1 VLLSGFPPAQPE
13 SSCCMSASAQP
24 AGAVLLTYVK
34 TGGFSH
40 ATMMAGH
47 GVTPMAPTTLLR
59 CSVPQAVGL
68 SLPNLRA
75 RLRTEARVVWQARVC
90 RPATLYVGPLARLML
105 AREISVDCV
114 SYKDGDA
121 KQPHD
126 YRDCFNHLTR
136 SYY

>member
-1 VLLSGFPPAQPE
+1 
-13 SSCCMSASAQP
+13 MSASAPP

-40 ATMMAGH
+40 AAMMAGH
-47 GVTPMAPTTLLR
+47 GVTPMAPTTLPR

-75 RLRTEARVVWQARVC
+75 RLRTEARVVWQARRVSSGNVVRWAAGAADASARDKR
-90 RPATLYVGPLARLML
+90 RP
-105 AREISVDCV
+105 RELQRWRR
-114 SYKDGDA
+114 

-126 YRDCFNHLTR
+126 YRDCFNHLTH
-136 SYY
+136 S